1 MTHSFPTRRSYDLE
15 AGELWQIYKLDVVEI
30 PTNVEMQRDDR
41 HDLIYRTARE
51 KYNAVADEIHQ
62 LTQQGRPV
70 LVGTTSVE
78 ISELLSRMLKLRGVK
93 HNVLNAKLHQ
103 READIVAEA
112 GQPGMVTIATNLA
125 GRGREINV
133 GSGVKDEGGCAI
145 GGTDRTTLR
154 TGARYLRRCSG
165 SPGA

>member
-1 MTHSFPTRRSYDLE
+1 MSPVTLQNYFRLDHKLAGMTGTAGTE

-103 READIVAEA
+103 RAE
-112 GQPGMVTIATNLA
+112 I
-125 GRGREINV
+125 GRAHV
-133 GSGVKDEGGCAI
+133 
-145 GGTDRTTLR
+145 
-154 TGARYLRRCSG
+154 
-165 SPGA
+165 